1 MPQGPFRPSSASA
14 VILLALMVGVG
25 QISIA
30 LYLPSLP
37 SIADALG
44 TTTSHAQLTMTVYFA
59 GFAAAQLM
67 VGPLSDRYGR
77 RPVLLGGVGLY
88 VAASLVCAM
97 AQDIDSLIVARFF
110 QALGACSG
118 QVIGRAIVRDTT
130 TGGADAARLLSV
142 VAMSVSLTPAIA
154 PSIGGQLEGLFGWR
168 SVFVMMAL
176 IGAGLLLYSAA
187 RLPETN
193 RYLNPGALNIRGML
207 RSYGA
212 LIRDR
217 TFMGHSVAMAF
228 IFGGLFSYQTG
239 SPDIL
244 ISQLGYSPQVFGL
257 LVLFNVLGFLGGASA
272 ARYLADR
279 WTARDMVALSAVCCL
294 AAGIAMAVPAWLGV
308 LSAVSIIAPAVLY
321 MAGMGLAIAPAT
333 AGAMRNVPHIAGAA
347 SALMGFLQMGFAM
360 LGSLAVS
367 ALRPVDP
374 VAMTWVFGV
383 LGALVLLGVFIIPKE
398 ASTGQAT
405 PESPIPDGDADR

>member
-1 MPQGPFRPSSASA
+1 MPEGSFRPSSVSA
-14 VILLALMVGVG
+14 VVLLVLMVGVG

-37 SIADALG
+37 SIAEALG
-44 TTTSHAQLTMTVYFA
+44 TTTAKAQLTMTVYFA
-59 GFAAAQLM
+59 GFAVAQLM

-77 RPVLLGGVGLY
+77 RPVLLGGVALY
-88 VAASLVCAM
+88 VAASLICAM
-97 AQDIDSLIVARFF
+97 AQDVDALIAARFF

-154 PSIGGQLEGLFGWR
+154 PSLGGQLEGFFGWR
-168 SVFVMMAL
+168 SVFVMMAI
-176 IGAGLLLYSAA
+176 IGAGLLLYSTV

-193 RYLNPGALNIRGML
+193 RYLNRDALNVRGMV

-212 LIRDR
+212 LIRDK

-244 ISQLGYSPQVFGL
+244 IAQLGYSPQVFGL

-279 WTARDMVALSAVCCL
+279 WSARYLVALSAVCCL
-294 AAGIAMAVPAWLGV
+294 VAGVAMAVPARFGIV
-308 LSAVSIIAPAVLY
+308 SALSIIGPAVLF
-321 MAGMGLAIAPAT
+321 MGGMGLAIAPAT

-367 ALRPVDP
+367 LLRPADP
-374 VAMTWVFGV
+374 LAMTSVFGI
-383 LGALVLLGVFIIPKE
+383 LGALVLLGVFLIPKAPE
-398 ASTGQAT
+398 GGQE
-405 PESPIPDGDADR
+405 PGESPIPEEEPGH